1 MTYHSL
7 RSQIS
12 KIIRKVSTFFQSTL
26 QGVLKLKKA
35 RVFMSFLSLSLLAS
49 LGFGLL
55 TSCQS
60 DVSKPDETTS
70 KEITLVSYAVTKAAY
85 GKIIPKFVEKWKAE
99 TGETVRIRESYGG
112 SGSQTRAILDG
123 LEADITNLALAAD
136 TNRLQTGG
144 LLNAGWEKRLPNN
157 SIVTNSY
164 VVLATRENNPKN
176 IQSWEDLAK
185 PDIKVIT
192 ANPKTSGVARWNFL
206 ALWGSVTQNGGTDA
220 QAQAY
225 LTKVFQNVP
234 ILPRDAREASDVFI
248 KQRQGDVL
256 LNYENELLLAKAEG
270 KPSIFTL
277 PSLNISIDTPIAI
290 VDKNVDKHGTRKVTE
305 AFAEYLFTPEAQ
317 REFAKTGFRSINAQ
331 VAKEFASKYRK
342 IDKLYTVNDF
352 GGWDAVNAKFFADGA
367 IFDQIQRAIR
377 R

>member
-367 IFDQIQRAIR
+367 IFDQIQKAIR

>member
-26 QGVLKLKKA
+26 QGILKLKKA

-367 IFDQIQRAIR
+367 IFDQIQKAIR

>member
-12 KIIRKVSTFFQSTL
+12 KILRKVSTFFQSTL
-26 QGVLKLKKA
+26 QGILKLKKA

>member
-12 KIIRKVSTFFQSTL
+12 KILRKVSTFFQSTL
-26 QGVLKLKKA
+26 QGILKLKKA

-367 IFDQIQRAIR
+367 IFDQIQKAIR

>member
-26 QGVLKLKKA
+26 QGILKLKKA